1 MYHMSA
7 QPDEAQAR
15 LTYRNGSGYSVI
27 YARRLTL
34 TDRALTVE
42 GVDGDRHTFSTGADW
57 HLKHLDGGDE

>member
-27 YARRLTL
+27 YARRLTRHDAGL
-34 TDRALTVE
+34 DVVD
-42 GVDGDRHTFSTGADW
+42 VDGDRHTFSAGADW